1 MNTGALVWL
10 IIFAASA
17 LCFFAVAAVV
27 TVKGFGDLKELLRF
41 TKRAGRGG
49 DGG

>member
-1 MNTGALVWL
+1 MNSGALIWM
-10 IIFAASA
+10 IIFAACA

-27 TVKGFGDLKELLRF
+27 SIRGFGDLKELLRL
-41 TKRAGRGG
+41 TKRAGRSG